1 MPYRNDE
8 NSDEE
13 FVIKYLKK
21 NKNFFIKFPEIAKNL
36 NFVLKDN
43 SSSKIIDLEAYR
55 YKKISQDNIGL
66 QNQMTKI
73 LLAAKNH
80 SSSQK
85 RILRSSIRILKT
97 KNFSKLIEVV
107 LNDFKSLLECD
118 IINCYSTNNELKND
132 NINIIDK
139 KIALSYFKNKLG
151 TNLNQNSKGILLFF
165 PNKLK
170 IIESYILLKIKYE
183 SDFLIIA
190 MGSKNKE
197 KFSQDQKVELIEYL
211 IQIIENKIHNL

>member
-170 IIESYILLKIKYE
+170 ISLWAQKIKR
-183 SDFLIIA
+183 SFH
-190 MGSKNKE
+190 
-197 KFSQDQKVELIEYL
+197 
-211 IQIIENKIHNL
+211 KIKK